1 MAIRF
6 RTPLVLALLAAAC
19 GTTPAGYQAETIA
32 LHEANEAVAAHAEAH
47 ESVHEHAMAVANA
60 AHAMPA
66 AHAMH
71 AEHAVALPVPRL
83 IDAHIDFLASDDMGG
98 RETGTVHSQITGQYV
113 ASVYRAAGLEPGG
126 DDGTYLQSYPMSAN
140 RTLLD
145 ETSMAV
151 SSVDGPESSGLELF
165 DDYVVRGLGSTG
177 TDLSAGVVFAGY
189 GIVSEEDGVDEFAGL
204 DFSGK
209 WALVIDGR
217 PPERRDL
224 RRYSNWRSK
233 RAAAQ
238 EAGAVGLLLVAD
250 ESTDSGKRYLDSLA
264 DTMRHPRM
272 SVDHGDGGVDEA
284 WPMIWMRERA
294 ANAVMAA
301 AGLDVAAETA
311 ARAEQIVPGRAL
323 GGVNVSLAARV
334 EKEGTHAYNI
344 LGLLPG
350 SDPEVAHETIV
361 VTAHNDHVGI
371 MKDGRINNG
380 ADDNASGTTTLLVA
394 AQLMAAAPAPRR
406 SVLFLSVSGEEK
418 GLLGSAWWVEHP
430 TLPLEDC
437 IGNINIDMVGRNDPT
452 AVGVTPSPEHQD
464 YNTMVTRAVE
474 LGQEV
479 GIDVGFTVPAMDGGD
494 ELVDEYYR
502 RSDHYNFAEQGMPV
516 AFFFSGVHE
525 DYHRPTDTLEKI
537 DRNKLR
543 LMTDLVSQLITDIA
557 NAEDR
562 PFEFADGE

>member
-19 GTTPAGYQAETIA
+19 GTTPASYGARTEAVDAHVANEWRMAETA
-32 LHEANEAVAAHAEAH
+32 DAA
-47 ESVHEHAMAVANA
+47 HEHAIAVGHA
-60 AHAMPA
+60 AHAMPSA
-66 AHAMH
+66 RATDIVHPM
-71 AEHAVALPVPRL
+71 LPVERL
-83 IDAHIDFLASDDMGG
+83 VDAHIDFLASDDMGG
-98 RETGTVHSQITGQYV
+98 RETGTVHSQLTGQYV
-113 ASVYRAAGLEPGG
+113 ASVFRAAGLTPGAE
-126 DDGTYLQSYPMSAN
+126 DGSYLQSYPMSAQ

-145 ETSMAV
+145 ATRMDVTSADGAV
-151 SSVDGPESSGLELF
+151 TSPLELF
-165 DDYVVRGLGSTG
+165 DDYLVRGLGTTG
-177 TDLSAGVVFAGY
+177 AELSAGVVFAGY
-189 GIVSEEDGVDEFAGL
+189 GIVSEADGVDEYAGL
-204 DFSGK
+204 DVAGK
-209 WALVIDGR
+209 WALVFDGR
-217 PPERRDL
+217 PPERQDL
-224 RRYSNWRSK
+224 RRHSNWRSK
-233 RAAAQ
+233 RSAAQ

-250 ESTDSGKRYLDSLA
+250 ESADSGARYLDSLE

-272 SVDHGDGGVDEA
+272 SVERDGDSEQAA
-284 WPMIWMRERA
+284 WPMVWMRSHA
-294 ANAVMAA
+294 VNAVTGA
-301 AGLDVAAETA
+301 AGLDMAAELA
-311 ARAEQIVPGRAL
+311 ARVEQIVPGRPLDGVTVAL
-323 GGVNVSLAARV
+323 TAPV
-334 EKEGTHAYNI
+334 EKDTTHAYNI
-344 LGLLPG
+344 LGLLEG
-350 SDPEVAHETIV
+350 KDPEVAHETIV
-361 VTAHNDHVGI
+361 ITAHNDHVGI
-371 MKDGRINNG
+371 MRDGRINNG

-394 AQLMAAAPAPRR
+394 AQLMAAAPRPRR

-418 GLLGSAWWVEHP
+418 GLLGSEWWVNHP
-430 TLPLEDC
+430 TIPLEDC

-479 GIDVGFTVPAMDGGD
+479 GIDVGYTVPAMDGGD

-543 LMTDLVSQLITDIA
+543 LMVGLVSRLITDIA